1 MTPTPLVA
9 YRSLSALTAAFSR
22 SRMSGREIGLMGGW
36 REVNGPKVLVE
47 VGVGGARERT
57 VTSLR
62 KEILIIR

>member
-1 MTPTPLVA
+1 
-9 YRSLSALTAAFSR
+9 
-22 SRMSGREIGLMGGW
+22 MGGW